1 MNAYY
6 LRRSLED
13 PSQLDLALREV
24 PEPKPK
30 SGERLIRVRAAAL
43 NRGELLGARSDWKP
57 AGAEL
62 AGEEVTTGERL
73 MGRCRG
79 GFAQYAILDER
90 EALPIPSSLSF
101 EQAAAVPLTFLVAYD
116 MLIEQGKLRRDE
128 WLLIVGASSGV
139 GVACLTLGKWL
150 GAKVA
155 VTSSSEDKLRR
166 LTALGADVGLAT
178 QSFASSLRDS
188 TGGHGADLIIN
199 AVGGSQA
206 GACLSSL
213 AYQGRLAIVGS
224 LDGVLTASIDLGAV
238 HEQRLQIFGVS
249 NRLRSAAA
257 KGETVAGFRRAVL
270 PALADGTIHP
280 VIDRVY
286 EMADLSVAL
295 SAMQRGQQVGK
306 LVVRW

>member
-6 LRRSLED
+6 LRNTPSGLEV
-13 PSQLDLALREV
+13 ALRELPV
-24 PEPKPK
+24 PSPKV
-30 SGERLIRVRAAAL
+30 GERLIRVHAASL
-43 NRGELLGARSDWKP
+43 NRGELLGATSDWKP

-62 AGEEVTTGERL
+62 AGEDVTTGERW

-79 GFAQYAILDER
+79 GFAQYALLDDR

-116 MLIEQGKLRRDE
+116 MLIEQGRLRAAE

-139 GVACLTLGKWL
+139 GVASLRMGKLL
-150 GAKVA
+150 GAQVA
-155 VTSSSEDKLRR
+155 VTSSSERKLDR
-166 LTALGADVGLAT
+166 LTSLGADVVLPT
-178 QSFASSLRDS
+178 QSFASSLRER
-188 TGGHGADLIIN
+188 TGGHGADLIVN

-206 GACLSSL
+206 AACLSSL

-224 LDGVLTASIDLGAV
+224 VDGVLSAQLDLGSV

-249 NRLRSAAA
+249 NRLRSATA
-257 KGETVAGFRRAVL
+257 KAETVAGFRRDVL
-270 PALADGTIHP
+270 PALFDGRLTP
-280 VIDRVY
+280 VIDQVFPMS
-286 EMADLSVAL
+286 ELAEAIAV
-295 SAMQRGQQVGK
+295 MQRGQHVGK